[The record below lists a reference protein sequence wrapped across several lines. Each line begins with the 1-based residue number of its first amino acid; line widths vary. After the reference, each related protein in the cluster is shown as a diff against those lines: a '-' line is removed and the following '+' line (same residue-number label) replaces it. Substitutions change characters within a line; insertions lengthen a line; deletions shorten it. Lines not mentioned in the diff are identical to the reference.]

1 MIQYM
6 NLFLMVSNISFKLD
20 KFTWVATKSTAI
32 TDVVNFML
40 GQYFKKIGFSSVI
53 THLVNFSVN
62 LADCGI

>member
-1 MIQYM
+1 MICSCPTK
-6 NLFLMVSNISFKLD
+6 MVSSISFKLD
-20 KFTWVATKSTAI
+20 KCTWVATKSTAI

-40 GQYFKKIGFSSVI
+40 GQYFKKIGFCSVI